1 MPDGSGF
8 QFKDTIKEP
17 HDLIVQHNI
26 SADNFK
32 KAFDLGGFPM
42 PSIVVPSDME
52 RPSSR
57 GLTV

>member
-1 MPDGSGF
+1 VE
-8 QFKDTIKEP
+8 EP